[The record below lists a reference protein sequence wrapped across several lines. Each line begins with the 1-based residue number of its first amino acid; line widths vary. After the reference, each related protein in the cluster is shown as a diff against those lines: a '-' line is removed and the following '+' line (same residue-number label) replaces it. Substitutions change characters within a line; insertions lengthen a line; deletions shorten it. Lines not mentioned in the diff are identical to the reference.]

1 MALSIGILGLL
12 VIERDDC
19 RLGKVPKKARALLGY
34 LAAQGGQAVSR
45 ERLADLLWP
54 YQGSEQARH
63 SLRNCLLELRKAL
76 GPSGAR
82 HLVADFANCR
92 IEDVVVDLDRFERLS
107 RSRNRPELQA
117 AAELYRGEFLVDFD
131 IDSEPFQEWLA
142 AERDR
147 TLALI
152 CDILQRLTAAQDAAG
167 EADAAIRSGRRLVAL
182 DPLSEFGQRA
192 LMRAYA
198 HAGRRGEALRQY
210 KSCAETLKR
219 ELGVAPDAETQA
231 LAHELA
237 RSGST
242 AEIDWRGGA
251 AAGPGSNPSDRAAPR
266 GATER
271 APGARGERLA
281 LTAAGSARLTWP
293 CLLSSIGVAVAPLR
307 NLTGDPEQQYLV
319 EAFTDDLVTDL
330 LRHGHGLSLKPIA
343 DERGILGNLPG
354 EAERGF
360 EYVVTGSAQRSS
372 PAMLRVNMR
381 ITDAATAEYLWAG
394 RHEFKPEDL
403 APIQTK
409 ITRRISRELHVLLL
423 QEASRRAAAAA
434 DAELG
439 INECLARAKTTLK
452 GELRAELSAQ
462 AQQWF
467 LAVLARDPRNVEALV
482 GLARTCQY
490 LVSNPWWGDPR
501 AAAAAAD
508 LGREAVA
515 IALAL
520 APGHA
525 FAKCTQGMLC
535 SAAGQLEDAAH
546 AFHQAL
552 AMDGSLGLAHGFAG
566 YNAALRG
573 RADDTLPAIEH
584 AMRLD
589 PTDRR
594 HSIWF
599 FFGGFAELLLGRA
612 EPAVALLEKS
622 LERNSSYGSGQL
634 FLMAALSLLG
644 RPGDAVRM
652 ADTFRGQYP
661 EYPANAFEQLWLS
674 RSSAPTY
681 RAQIQPLFEHIR
693 SLGITA

>member
-1 MALSIGILGLL
+1 M
-12 VIERDDC
+12 
-19 RLGKVPKKARALLGY
+19 LGY

-54 YQGSEQARH
+54 YQGSDQARH

-82 HLVADFANCR
+82 HLAADFANCR
-92 IEDVVVDLDRFERLS
+92 IHDVGVDLDRFERLS
-107 RSRNRPELQA
+107 RSQHRPELQA
-117 AAELYRGEFLVDFD
+117 ATELYRGEFLADFD

-152 CDILQRLTAAQDAAG
+152 CDVLQRLTAARDAAG
-167 EADAAIRSGRRLVAL
+167 ESDAAIQSGRRLVAL

-237 RSGST
+237 RSGSP
-242 AEIDWRGGA
+242 AEADPRSGA
-251 AAGPGSNPSDRAAPR
+251 EAAGFGPGGSAAR
-266 GATER
+266 GASER
-271 APGARGERLA
+271 AARGERLA
-281 LTAAGSARLTWP
+281 VTASGSARLTWP
-293 CLLSSIGVAVAPLR
+293 CLLSGIGVAVAPLR
-307 NLTGDPEQQYLV
+307 NLTGDPEQQYVV
-319 EAFTDDLVTDL
+319 EAFTEDLVTDL
-330 LRHGHGLSLKPIA
+330 LRHGRGLSLKPIA

-372 PAMLRVNMR
+372 PGMLRVNMR

-394 RHEFKPEDL
+394 RHEFRPEDL

-423 QEASRRAAAAA
+423 QEAGRRAAATAGT
-434 DAELG
+434 ELG
-439 INECLARAKTTLK
+439 LNECVARAKTALS
-452 GELRAELSAQ
+452 GEMRADLTAEAQ
-462 AQQWF
+462 HWF
-467 LAVLARDPRNVEALV
+467 LAALARDPRNVAALT
-482 GLARTCQY
+482 GLALTCQH
-490 LVSNPWWGDPR
+490 LVSQPWWGDPR
-501 AAAAAAD
+501 AAAAASD

-515 IALAL
+515 IALEL

-525 FAKCTQGMLC
+525 LAKCTQGMLY
-535 SAAGQLEDAAH
+535 SVAGQLEQAAR
-546 AFHQAL
+546 AFEQAL
-552 AMDGSLGLAHGFAG
+552 AMDQGLASAHGFAG
-566 YNAALRG
+566 YNAALLG
-573 RADDTLPAIEH
+573 RADETPTAIER

-589 PTDRR
+589 RTDRK
-594 HSIWF
+594 HGIFF
-599 FFGGFAELLLGRA
+599 FFGGFAELLLGRT
-612 EPAVALLEKS
+612 ETSIELFEKS
-622 LERNSSYGSGQL
+622 LQRNPSYGCAQL
-634 FLMAALSLLG
+634 FLMAALALAG
-644 RPGDAVRM
+644 RPAE
-652 ADTFRGQYP
+652 AAQTAAAFRAQHP
-661 EYPANAFEQLWLS
+661 EYPSNAFEQLWLS
-674 RSSAPTY
+674 RSASPTY
-681 RAQIQPLFEHIR
+681 RAQVQPLFEQIR
-693 SLGITA
+693 SLGITP